1 MQVVIQIFSLPL
13 VKFSVIKSMIG
24 TCMQRKNL
32 LWICDRSKKKK
43 KKASRCWWGPK
54 ISHKNTKDKFR
65 HGINNQDLWCPIDF
79 DYSAQAV

>member
-43 KKASRCWWGPK
+43 MRHVVGGDQKY
-54 ISHKNTKDKFR
+54 HTKTQKTNF
-65 HGINNQDLWCPIDF
+65 
-79 DYSAQAV
+79 VTE